1 MKNLSQDLSKNNMRF
16 FFLLAASL
24 WASLLSCADE
34 GLRCLTNYEKAQIVQ
49 NLRSFDEGKD
59 LHFIDLDGD
68 GRDEV
73 IVALRG
79 VDSRYGCQ
87 WLAYAVG
94 GDLKLTEISD
104 SKNSEFFFHILGA
117 YIAELANGRKLL
129 VCRDFMRGPDCYNL
143 FYLNREGCVVR
154 IILKNGIDDILRNPD
169 FISLKRAYRKEGVES
184 KERELP
190 DDHRELLR
198 ANYISTLQASGFDTK
213 DCKVMIVD
221 MGINKDGIRV
231 IYVSSPQEKLNGDKY
246 RWHLYL
252 ENDSEIV
259 RLEDKKVYA
268 FRTNF
273 TTEALLSTCEVSQG
287 AFYTVKT
294 SSEKSIPIVAEFSDN
309 HLTSKAFPLIVQEDE
324 LKMRSLVLSEEGVY
338 DEYENWRHRVTE
350 DEWSAGYAE
359 RLNVNPPKDLRHHAD
374 MLFYDS
380 VQEIRRAKSYE
391 LY

>member
-1 MKNLSQDLSKNNMRF
+1 MKLYSLVISLGCIFPLCVIGGVSDLTDSERIKVV
-16 FFLLAASL
+16 
-24 WASLLSCADE
+24 D
-34 GLRCLTNYEKAQIVQ
+34 GLRNYDAGE
-49 NLRSFDEGKD
+49 D

-87 WLAYAVG
+87 WLAYTVG
-94 GDLKLTEISD
+94 IDLKLTEISD

-190 DDHRELLR
+190 DDHREWLL

-309 HLTSKAFPLIVQEDE
+309 HLTSKAFPLLVQEDE

-338 DEYENWRHRVTE
+338 VEYENWRHRVTE
-350 DEWSAGYAE
+350 DEWLFGYLE
-359 RLNVNPPKDLRHHAD
+359 RCKTNAPKDLRQHAN

>member
-1 MKNLSQDLSKNNMRF
+1 MKLYSLVISLGCIFPLCVIGGVSDLTDSERIKVVDGLRNY
-16 FFLLAASL
+16 
-24 WASLLSCADE
+24 DE
-34 GLRCLTNYEKAQIVQ
+34 GE
-49 NLRSFDEGKD
+49 D

-87 WLAYAVG
+87 WLAYTVG
-94 GDLKLTEISD
+94 IDLKLTEISD
-104 SKNSEFFFHILGA
+104 SKNCEFFFHILGA
-117 YIAELANGRKLL
+117 YTAELANGRKLL
-129 VCRDFMRGPDCYNL
+129 VCRDFSRGPDCYNL
-143 FYLNREGCVVR
+143 FYLNRERRVVR
-154 IILKNGIDDILRNPD
+154 IILKNGIDDILRNPE

-190 DDHRELLR
+190 DDHREWLR
-198 ANYISTLQASGFDTK
+198 ANYISTLQGSGFDTK

-231 IYVSSPQEKLNGDKY
+231 IYVSSPQEKLNSDKY

-252 ENDSEIV
+252 ENDNEIV

-309 HLTSKAFPLIVQEDE
+309 HLTSKAFPLLVQEDE

-350 DEWSAGYAE
+350 DEWSFGYLE
-359 RLNVNPPKDLRHHAD
+359 RCKTNAPKDLRQHAN